1 MTAEVTEIALTV
13 FLPYV
18 APIVFVLLAAAVA
31 DRLREIIQQAFDPYK
46 KTRRT

>member
-1 MTAEVTEIALTV
+1 MTSEVTEIALTI

-18 APIVFVLLAAAVA
+18 APIVFILLGATVA
-31 DRLREIIQQAFDPYK
+31 DRLRDIIQNAFDPPK